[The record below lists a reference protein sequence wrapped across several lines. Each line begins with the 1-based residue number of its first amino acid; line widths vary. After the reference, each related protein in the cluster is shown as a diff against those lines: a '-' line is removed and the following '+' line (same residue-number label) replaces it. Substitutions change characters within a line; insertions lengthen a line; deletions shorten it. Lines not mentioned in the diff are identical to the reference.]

1 MITGCGIDI
10 VDTERFVPWMQQERF
25 IRRFFH
31 ADEAAYIFSL
41 PPRQGAESSAAR
53 FAAKEA
59 FGKALGTGLAGFNLS
74 DVCVCKD
81 EAGKPFLRL
90 YGSAEQLLKKNG
102 AQCVHLSLAHEKRYA
117 VAQVIL
123 EGGTVEA
130 RG

>member
-31 ADEAAYIFSL
+31 ADEAAYVCSL
-41 PPRQGAESSAAR
+41 PVRQGAESLAAR

-59 FGKALGTGLAGFNLS
+59 FGKALGTGLAGFHLS

-81 EAGKPFLRL
+81 EAGKPFLRF
-90 YGSAEQLLKKNG
+90 YGSAARLLEKNG
-102 AQCVHLSLAHEKRYA
+102 VQRIHLSLAHEKRYA

>member
-1 MITGCGIDI
+1 MIIGCGIDI
-10 VDTERFVPWMQQERF
+10 VDTERFMPLVQKERF

-102 AQCVHLSLAHEKRYA
+102 VDCVHISLAHEKHYA

>member
-10 VDTERFVPWMQQERF
+10 VDTERFVPWMQKERF

-31 ADEAAYIFSL
+31 ADEAAYVCSL
-41 PPRQGAESSAAR
+41 PVRQGAESLAAR

-59 FGKALGTGLAGFNLS
+59 FGKALGTGLAGFQLS

-81 EAGKPFLRL
+81 KTGKPFLRL

-102 AQCVHLSLAHEKRYA
+102 AQRVHLSLAHEKRYA
-117 VAQVIL
+117 VAQVIV
-123 EGGTVEA
+123 EGETVEA

>member
-10 VDTERFVPWMQQERF
+10 VDTERFMPWVQRERF
-25 IRRFFH
+25 VRRFFH

-41 PPRQGAESSAAR
+41 PLQKGAESLAAR

-102 AQCVHLSLAHEKRYA
+102 AVRVHLSLAHEKHYA

>member
-10 VDTERFVPWMQQERF
+10 VDTERFVPWMQKERF

-31 ADEAAYIFSL
+31 ADEAAYVCSL
-41 PPRQGAESSAAR
+41 PVRQGAESLAAR

-59 FGKALGTGLAGFNLS
+59 FGKALGTGLAGFQLS

-81 EAGKPFLRL
+81 KTGKPFLRL

-102 AQCVHLSLAHEKRYA
+102 AQRVHLSLAHEKRYA

-123 EGGTVEA
+123 EGETVEA